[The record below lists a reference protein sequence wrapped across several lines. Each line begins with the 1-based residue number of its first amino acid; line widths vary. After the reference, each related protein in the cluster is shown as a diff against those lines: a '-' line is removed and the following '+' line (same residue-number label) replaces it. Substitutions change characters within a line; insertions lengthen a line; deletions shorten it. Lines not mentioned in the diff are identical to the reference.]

1 MVSMRFDVRV
11 EVGEVEEVVGFNEA
25 SLGHLAPP
33 RKSTQMPSLLT

>member
-11 EVGEVEEVVGFNEA
+11 DVGEVGEVSDEA

-33 RKSTQMPSLLT
+33 RKSTQIPS